1 MEGSLTTGR
10 RITTWARE
18 GLGRGHALEAA
29 LVGGVLFACF
39 VAGLAF
45 VQYGTPGLID
55 NDGYYHIKMA
65 YLIRTRGLTP
75 GFPYLPLTILN
86 PAAYYDHHLLYHVY
100 LSLFAGV
107 DPAVDGGLALT
118 QGAKLASVLMP
129 ALAFLAFW
137 WLLRGQRV
145 PLAPLWALGLLA
157 VSEPFLYRMS
167 MPRAQSMAL
176 LLLILGLHWMLQE
189 RYRLLL
195 PLGFVFVWAYNGFPL
210 LLVLA
215 AVYAASTY
223 LLTRRIAWP
232 ALAYPAAGI
241 ALGLLVN
248 PYFPQNLQFIIGHLS
263 PKLGGSETAVGN
275 EWSPYRTLTLLE
287 NSGFALLAF
296 VAGALALGWAGRRI
310 DRPTL
315 VALGMAV
322 ITGYMLFESRR
333 FVEYFPAFA
342 LLFLAFA
349 AAPLLERWLPVSA
362 GQRRLAWLAAAMVLV
377 YPLASTLSGARALA
391 AESKPADLYADATA
405 WLRDNVEPGTM
416 VFQTDWDDFTRL
428 FFYDDRHV
436 YTAGLDPTF
445 MELHDPALFE
455 RWLAVTRGEVDQP
468 AAVIR
473 DQFGAGVVFSD
484 LRHGDFLRRAEAD
497 PGLQE
502 VFRNGDAV
510 IFRVLE

>member
-1 MEGSLTTGR
+1 MAGSLTTER
-10 RITTWARE
+10 RMARWAR
-18 GLGRGHALEAA
+18 RGISRQRALEA
-29 LVGGVLFACF
+29 LLTGGLLFACF
-39 VAGLAF
+39 IAGLAY

-55 NDGYYHIKMA
+55 NDGYYHVKMA
-65 YLIRTRGLTP
+65 YLIRTHGLTP

-86 PAAYYDHHLLYHVY
+86 PAGYYDHHLLYHVY
-100 LSLFAGV
+100 LALFAGV

-118 QGAKLASVLMP
+118 QGAKLAAVLMP

-137 WLLRGQRV
+137 WLLRGQRA

-189 RYRLLL
+189 RYKLLL

-210 LLVLA
+210 LLVMS
-215 AVYAASTY
+215 AVYVAATY

-263 PKLGGSETAVGN
+263 PKLGGSETVVGN

-287 NSGFALLAF
+287 NSAYALLAF
-296 VAGALALGWAGRRI
+296 VAGALALGWNERRI
-310 DRPTL
+310 DRRTL

-322 ITGYMLFESRR
+322 LTGYMLFESRR

-349 AAPLLERWLPVSA
+349 AAPLLERWAPEA
-362 GQRRLAWLAAAMVLV
+362 GGKRMVVWLVAALLLV
-377 YPLASTLSGARALA
+377 YPAASTLSDARALA
-391 AESKPADLYADATA
+391 ADSKPADLYADAA
-405 WLRDNVEPGTM
+405 SWLRDNVEPGTL

-428 FFYDDRHV
+428 FFYDSRHV

-445 MELHDPALFE
+445 MELHDPALFGT
-455 RWLAVTRGEVDQP
+455 WVSITGGEVDQP
-468 AAVIR
+468 GAVIR
-473 DQFGAGVVFSD
+473 DRFGAGVVFSD
-484 LRHGDFLRRAEAD
+484 LRHGDFLRQAERD
-497 PGLQE
+497 PSLQE

-510 IFRVLE
+510 IFRVRE